1 MDVENNWT
9 RVACDFSSPPTSSAK
24 WVNILT
30 RSFERNFNRPLQS
43 SFGNNFQIQQW
54 DADGR
59 L

>member
-24 WVNILT
+24 WINILT
-30 RSFERNFNRPLQS
+30 QSFEIINRHLQS
-43 SFGNNFQIQQW
+43 SFGNNFKIQQW
-54 DADGR
+54 DADSR